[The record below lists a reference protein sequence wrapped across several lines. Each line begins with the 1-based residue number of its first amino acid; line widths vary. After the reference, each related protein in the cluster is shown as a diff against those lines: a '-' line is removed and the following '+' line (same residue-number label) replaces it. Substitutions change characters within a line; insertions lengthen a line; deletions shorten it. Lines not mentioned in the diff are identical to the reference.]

1 MSSAFGIAC
10 ASTAPPGQK
19 ACMSDSSTI
28 GKIPSAALALGL
40 AGLIPFFA
48 GAAAQ
53 WVSLPLLPQATG
65 LKLTIVYGAIILS
78 FLGGIRWGTA
88 IGPYDTGRQ
97 TLEFSA
103 SVLGSL
109 AGLAAVFLP
118 PIPALSLLI
127 VALGVRPSAAAPEL
141 SQTYRL
147 PKATLVVYYSAIVLT
162 LGLNPTQ
169 RI

>member
-1 MSSAFGIAC
+1 
-10 ASTAPPGQK
+10 
-19 ACMSDSSTI
+19 MSDSSTI
-28 GKIPSAALALGL
+28 GKIPGAALALGL

-53 WVSLPLLPQATG
+53 WASLPLLPQATG

-127 VALGVRPSAAAPEL
+127 AGFLMQGLWDVMSVDAGRLPSWFGALRMLLTAGAVVSLVVALLAVIAM
-141 SQTYRL
+141 
-147 PKATLVVYYSAIVLT
+147 
-162 LGLNPTQ
+162 
-169 RI
+169 